1 MKTKFMLTVI
11 YTHGNSKDI
20 DFDTKEERKEFFKAI
35 RDTECKF
42 TFWEQDVLTEDDP
55 EGGYYI
61 GMPYPHDDLYN
72 GIQDE
77 PF

>member
-1 MKTKFMLTVI
+1 MITKYMLTVN
-11 YTHGNSKDI
+11 TQSDSKDI
-20 DFDTKEERKEFFKAI
+20 EFDTKEARTDFFKAI
-35 RDTECKF
+35 KNADCKF
-42 TFWEQDVLTEDDP
+42 TFWEQDVLTEDAP

-61 GMPYPHDDLYN
+61 GMPYAHDDLYN